1 MQLTAARVRI
11 RVSRPISPVASKKD
25 AEAEG
30 QLDKTVRLDSVKQE
44 DYDTVF
50 YPGGHGPLWDLAEDP
65 NSISSPSFAVGK
77 LVALVCHARGV
88 LRHVKNSRRQ
98 AAGRGQEGNRVH
110 PR

>member
-30 QLDKTVRLDSVKQE
+30 QLDKTVRFDSVKQE

-65 NSISSPSFAVGK
+65 NSIKLIESFLCGRKACGTGLPCPRRPAPRK
-77 LVALVCHARGV
+77 EQPPASRWSRAR
-88 LRHVKNSRRQ
+88 R
-98 AAGRGQEGNRVH
+98 
-110 PR
+110 

>member
-50 YPGGHGPLWDLAEDP
+50 YPGGHGPLWDLAEGP
-65 NSISSPSFAVGK
+65 NSIKLIESFLAAEK
-77 LVALVCHARGV
+77 LVALVGERP
-88 LRHVKNSRRQ
+88 RRPMEI
-98 AAGRGQEGNRVH
+98 G
-110 PR
+110 